1 LREVSIG
8 YRIPVK
14 GSKLLQS
21 ATVSIVAR
29 NPWLIYTKNRDFD
42 PSEMSQIF
50 GENGQFPG
58 TRSLGVNIKLGF

>member
-1 LREVSIG
+1 
-8 YRIPVK
+8 
-14 GSKLLQS
+14 LLQS